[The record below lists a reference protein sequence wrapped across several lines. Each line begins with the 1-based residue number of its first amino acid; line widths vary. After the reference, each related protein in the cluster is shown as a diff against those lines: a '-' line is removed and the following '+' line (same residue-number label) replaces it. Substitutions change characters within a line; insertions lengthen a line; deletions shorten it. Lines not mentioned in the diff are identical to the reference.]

1 MVSRAKVLLI
11 DDDLEVHRL
20 VTNLLRS
27 DFLIFTAT
35 DGVDGVLKAQRF
47 PPDLVLLDINLA
59 HKYDGFKTLAA
70 LKHLPRMGPVPVVMF
85 TADASSQSARMARAA
100 GAAGYILKHSLT
112 PAQFVSRVQSAV
124 THGATTVS

>member
-20 VTNLLRS
+20 VVNLLRS
-27 DFLIFTAT
+27 DFLVFTAT

-70 LKHLPRMGPVPVVMF
+70 LKQLPRMGPVPVLMF
-85 TADASSQSARMARAA
+85 TADSSPQSAHLARAG

-112 PAQFVSRVQSAV
+112 PAQFVSRVQVAVAHLVSA
-124 THGATTVS
+124 GE

>member
-1 MVSRAKVLLI
+1 MESRSKVLLI
-11 DDDLEVHRL
+11 DDDVEVHRL

-27 DFLIFTAT
+27 EFLVFTAR

-47 PPDLVLLDINLA
+47 PPDVVLLDIDLA

-70 LKHLPRMGPVPVVMF
+70 LKQLPRMGDIPILMF
-85 TADASSQSARMARAA
+85 TADSSTKSAHAARAA

-112 PAQFVSRVQSAV
+112 PAQFVARVQFAV
-124 THGATTVS
+124 AHAASTAS

>member
-70 LKHLPRMGPVPVVMF
+70 LKQLPRMGPVPVLMF

-124 THGATTVS
+124 THGTTTVS